1 MYCHCIELKF
11 NLILQVGS
19 NDAVNAG
26 FRCSMKSEDFVRRN
40 LGRSELEFFG
50 LERVLQ
56 ILVVNKFNPLD
67 LVTGTTL

>member
-1 MYCHCIELKF
+1 
-11 NLILQVGS
+11 
-19 NDAVNAG
+19 
-26 FRCSMKSEDFVRRN
+26 MKSEDFVRRN
-40 LGRSELEFFG
+40 LGRSELEFLG

>member
-1 MYCHCIELKF
+1 
-11 NLILQVGS
+11 LQVGS
-19 NDAVNAG
+19 NDAVDVG
-26 FRCSMKSEDFVRRN
+26 FWCSMKSENFMSRN
-40 LGRSELEFFG
+40 FSRCELEFFG

>member
-1 MYCHCIELKF
+1 
-11 NLILQVGS
+11 
-19 NDAVNAG
+19 
-26 FRCSMKSEDFVRRN
+26 MKSEDFVRRN